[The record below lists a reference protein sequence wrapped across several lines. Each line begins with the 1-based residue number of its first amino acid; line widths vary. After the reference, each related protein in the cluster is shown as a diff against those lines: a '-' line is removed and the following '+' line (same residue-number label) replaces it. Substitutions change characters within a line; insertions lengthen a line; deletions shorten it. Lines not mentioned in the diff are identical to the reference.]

1 MNFVVIK
8 YTAPNVKYNM
18 EKKKKKKFQEIFEET
33 ISDVIADECY
43 PDEIKFELKL
53 CYYLLRK
60 N

>member
-8 YTAPNVKYNM
+8 CTAPNVKYSM
-18 EKKKKKKFQEIFEET
+18 EKKKKAFREIFEET
-33 ISDVIADECY
+33 ISDVIVDECY

-53 CYYLLRK
+53 CYYLPRK